1 MTDTATTLLAELT
14 HRGVQLAAVGNRLRY
29 RPREAVTAQL
39 KSDLLRHKEGLLAL
53 LQHMVA
59 PPLPAGTWGQCAS
72 ALLARVAD
80 DAKRAALREAFEE
93 RAAICQ
99 HEGRLG
105 VDEAERIAFL
115 QLCSLVAGQ
124 APLPSSCPQLKTA
137 ENGSP

>member
-1 MTDTATTLLAELT
+1 
-14 HRGVQLAAVGNRLRY
+14 
-29 RPREAVTAQL
+29 
-39 KSDLLRHKEGLLAL
+39 
-53 LQHMVA
+53 MVA

-72 ALLARVAD
+72 ARLARVAD

-99 HEGRLG
+99 HEGHLG

-124 APLPSSCPQLKTA
+124 APLASSCPQLKAA